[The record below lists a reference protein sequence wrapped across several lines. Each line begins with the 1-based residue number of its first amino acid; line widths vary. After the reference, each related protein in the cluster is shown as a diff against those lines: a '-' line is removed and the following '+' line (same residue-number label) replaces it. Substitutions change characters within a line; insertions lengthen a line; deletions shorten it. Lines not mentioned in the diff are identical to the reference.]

1 MTVDAAL
8 AGSGNIEIRVN
19 GGRVACSV
27 ENRGNHC
34 FLASF
39 VPEDLQTHVV
49 DMTFNDQEV
58 EGEGHVWL
66 EFCAVALDGF
76 GVNCC

>member
-1 MTVDAAL
+1 MTVDASL

-27 ENRGNHC
+27 ENCGNHC

-39 VPEDLQTHVV
+39 VPEDLQTHLV
-49 DMTFNDQEV
+49 DMTFNNQQV
-58 EGEGHVWL
+58 EGKGRPPV
-66 EFCAVALDGF
+66 DF
-76 GVNCC
+76 GPVPFGRVFG